1 MPAHVKRNKSRSG
14 ESTVG
19 YKTVNYTFAENIFRY
34 LVQLCGLH
42 FICVVGLTFRFKSSS
57 SSTVWLTND
66 SCFNPQPKKVS
77 ACTR

>member
-19 YKTVNYTFAENIFRY
+19 YKTVNYTFVENIFRY

-42 FICVVGLTFRFKSSS
+42 FICVVGLTSG
-57 SSTVWLTND
+57 LT
-66 SCFNPQPKKVS
+66 
-77 ACTR
+77 CTMNNYNITSEHCDT